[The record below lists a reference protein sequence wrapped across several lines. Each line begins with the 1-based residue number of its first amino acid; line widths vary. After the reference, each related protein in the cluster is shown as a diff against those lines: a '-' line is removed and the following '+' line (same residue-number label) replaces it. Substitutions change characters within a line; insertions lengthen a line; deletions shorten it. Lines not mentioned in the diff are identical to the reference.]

1 MRAAPSPFI
10 VQNSGRPDELWVKKS
25 PTMSPNTFSIKTKKH
40 NFNRAKNVALP
51 TYLVKKKKKTS
62 TTLTEKKCP
71 KCSPTNFLGQN

>member
-51 TYLVKKKKKTS
+51 TYLVKKKKN
-62 TTLTEKKCP
+62 LHNFNREKMP
-71 KCSPTNFLGQN
+71 KM